1 MSNPLIDQV
10 TEEILAEFFSVTNV
24 PADKIE
30 MVRKWM
36 RPVIRAGLVKCSTPS
51 MTLQEV
57 NQEPWKGQEPELI
70 RASIDAQERQNKL
83 N

>member
-1 MSNPLIDQV
+1 MSNTLIDQA
-10 TEEILAEFFSVTNV
+10 TDEILTEFFSITNV

-30 MVRKWM
+30 MVRNWM
-36 RPVIRAGLVKCSTPS
+36 KPVIWACLVKCSTPN
-51 MTLQEV
+51 MMLQEV

-70 RASIDAQERQNKL
+70 RASIDAQERQNKM

>member
-1 MSNPLIDQV
+1 MNNLLIDQV
-10 TEEILAEFFSVTNV
+10 TDEILAEFFSITDI

-30 MVRKWM
+30 LVRRWM
-36 RPVIRAGLVKCSTPS
+36 RPVIRIGLQKCSTPN

-57 NQEPWKGQEPELI
+57 DQEPWRGQEPELI
-70 RASIDAQERQNKL
+70 RASIDAQERHNKL